1 MTPSALT
8 SPPRPTRRDRLW
20 AALRLEHAELWVKFL
35 LALVGLA
42 LAFAAAL
49 FSTISRESGNL
60 WATLILSSAALIL
73 ATLVGLATVP
83 HLAQRVVS
91 SRLRDVVD
99 YEVTRSGVIYVIATL
114 LIAIAALNTGNN
126 LLYII
131 VAAMLGAIIVSGVA
145 SAAVLRQ
152 LELDVLV
159 PEHVFAKTPILGRIV
174 VRNPRKW
181 LPSFSIQVVPSKR
194 KNLGKR
200 WTVEPATFRI
210 PGINRQWLQL
220 PDRRVRRV
228 QRVNP
233 SPGIFEGSAHFPY
246 IPPDYEISA
255 ELELCFASRGRYAE
269 ESFGLATRF
278 PFAFLTK
285 TRRLPLTRSILVY
298 PPVAQ
303 TEEFLHILPTIT
315 GEFETFVRGRGYDL
329 YRIREYLPEDSAEH
343 VDWKATARSGSL
355 KVREFSREDE
365 RRLRLVFDNPGPRIL
380 TGDAYENAVGLAAS
394 LAWHFAA
401 EDADLSFVSQ
411 KYPADSDVYN
421 FLRYLATVQPAD
433 TDSVLDRLKT
443 TDDYNIVLTT
453 RPRGSIPTGLWNCS
467 YVIFVDE
474 PPVKGPASRSTPSA
488 EKLLRKR
495 S

>member
-1 MTPSALT
+1 MKVTPT
-8 SPPRPTRRDRLW
+8 SSTQPARSERLW
-20 AALRLEHAELWVKFL
+20 ATLRLEHADLWVKFL
-35 LALVGLA
+35 LALVGLG

-49 FSTISRESGNL
+49 FSTVSRESGNL
-60 WATLILSSAALIL
+60 WATLVLASAALVL

-91 SRLRDVVD
+91 SRLRDAVD
-99 YEVTRSGVIYVIATL
+99 YEVTRTGGVYVVSTV

-131 VAAMLGAIIVSGVA
+131 VAAMLAAIIVSGVA
-145 SAAVLRQ
+145 SAVVLQ
-152 LELDVLV
+152 ELELDVLV
-159 PEHVFAKTPILGRIV
+159 PEHVFAKTPVLGRIV
-174 VRNPRKW
+174 LRNPRRW

-200 WTVEPATFRI
+200 WTIEPATFRI
-210 PGINRQWLQL
+210 PGTKHQWLQV

-228 QRVNP
+228 PRVDP

-246 IPPDYEISA
+246 VPPKSELSA
-255 ELELCFASRGRYAE
+255 DLELCFARRGRYAE

-285 TRRLPLTRSILVY
+285 TRRLPLARSILVY
-298 PPVAQ
+298 PPVEQ

-329 YRIREYLPEDSAEH
+329 YRIREYLPEDSARH
-343 VDWKATARSGSL
+343 VDWKATARTGSL

-365 RRLRLVFDNPGPRIL
+365 RRLRIVFDNPGPRIL
-380 TGDAYENAVGLAAS
+380 NTLGYEGAVALAAS

-411 KYPADSDVYN
+411 DYPADSDVYN
-421 FLRYLATVQPAD
+421 FLRYLATVQPAS
-433 TDSVLDRLKT
+433 TASVLDRLKA

-474 PPVKGPASRSTPSA
+474 PSAPESSPGHASGT